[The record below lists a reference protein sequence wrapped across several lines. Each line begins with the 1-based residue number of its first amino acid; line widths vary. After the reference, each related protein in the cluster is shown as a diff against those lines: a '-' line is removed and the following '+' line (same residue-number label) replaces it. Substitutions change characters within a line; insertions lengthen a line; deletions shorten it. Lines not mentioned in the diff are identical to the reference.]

1 MPETTDRPTGGEGTR
16 PAGKPFDP
24 RSHLRRMNVRGR
36 EVDYLDVKWRLVWL
50 RSDHPDAHITT
61 DLVSHDGKLAVFHAE
76 VVLPSGGRASGYGSE
91 TARDFPDYIEKAET
105 KAIGRALLALGYG
118 TQFALDY
125 EMGDEDSPDV
135 EVEATS
141 RTVAPPERPA
151 DQTRV
156 RVVPPTMMEPEPE
169 PDAEA
174 SDEADDV
181 QPTNVRP
188 IREEAPAGREAFEP
202 ADYSW
207 NEFWRWARSLGYTSR
222 SELGDLLGIDL
233 GELTPREVRGQLL
246 TYREKQGITD

>member
-1 MPETTDRPTGGEGTR
+1 
-16 PAGKPFDP
+16 
-24 RSHLRRMNVRGR
+24 MNVRGR
-36 EVDYLDVKWRLVWL
+36 DVDYLDVKWRLVWL

-61 DLVSHDGKLAVFHAE
+61 ELVSHDGKLAVFHAE

-125 EMGDEDSPDV
+125 EMDDDQSADV
-135 EVEATS
+135 EVEASS

-156 RVVPPTMMEPEPE
+156 RVVPPTMLDPEPE
-169 PDAEA
+169 A
-174 SDEADDV
+174 EADDEPDE

-188 IREEAPAGREAFEP
+188 IREEAPAGAREGFDA

-222 SELGDLLGIDL
+222 SELADLLGIDL
-233 GELTPREVRGQLL
+233 GELTPREVRSQLL
-246 TYREKQGITD
+246 AYREKHGVED